1 MYQFYVQYHQLEI
14 SLIVQTVWILYRRA
28 LYGFVQWFVIRY
40 STYSSDSFYSTVQCI
55 TLIMIDDSS
64 FHLQYEW
71 VPLTATH
78 GFWFPKEGW
87 VQIAWQNMT
96 ETQHITKVIKTG
108 CFVDWSW
115 DLSFFCSTTASFAFQ
130 GWLCWSG
137 SFLTFD
143 FENVLSFDTLFMVEQ
158 SSHCCPHEST
168 FHWVVDS
175 DIGDPAS
182 IVVTSRFAVL
192 LGKPAQARQECFLLA
207 ATLPNWHLI
216 F

>member
-1 MYQFYVQYHQLEI
+1 MHHQLEI
-14 SLIVQTVWILYRRA
+14 SSYCTDSLNTVGP
-28 LYGFVQWFVIRY
+28 YGFVQWLVIQY
-40 STYSSDSFYSTVQCI
+40 STYSRYSFYSTVQCI
-55 TLIMIDDSS
+55 ILIMIDSS

-168 FHWVVDS
+168 FHWVVDT
-175 DIGDPAS
+175 DIGVPARMVPVQFLWQHCCHKQ
-182 IVVTSRFAVL
+182 ICCA
-192 LGKPAQARQECFLLA
+192 AREACSG
-207 ATLPNWHLI
+207 
-216 F
+216 